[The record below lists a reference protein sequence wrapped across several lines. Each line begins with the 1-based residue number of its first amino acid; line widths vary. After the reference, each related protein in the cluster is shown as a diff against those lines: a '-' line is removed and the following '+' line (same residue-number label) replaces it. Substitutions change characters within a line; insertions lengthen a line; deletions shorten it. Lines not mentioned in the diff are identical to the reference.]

1 MRYPAML
8 LLILAAALPVA
19 AAGPGAA
26 PSPPAAGAGGAVA
39 PSGTEQPAT
48 SGLEAEIRALRHDV
62 LEMHAELT
70 AAETAFLFPA
80 STRFTVFVSL
90 DMPARF
96 DLRAVELRLDDKVVA
111 HHLYSER
118 ELHAL
123 QRGGKH
129 RLYVSSIAPGLHE
142 LTAYFLG
149 TDDKGRDYRR
159 GVTRKFEKGTRPAFA
174 ELKIANLRSRR
185 LPEMDVEVWE

>member
-1 MRYPAML
+1 MRYRATFIL
-8 LLILAAALPVA
+8 LLTATFAAW
-19 AAGPGAA
+19 AAGPGEGGGTPAAAEAA
-26 PSPPAAGAGGAVA
+26 PGS
-39 PSGTEQPAT
+39 
-48 SGLEAEIRALRHDV
+48 LDAEIRALRHDV

-70 AAETAFLFPA
+70 AAEKDFLFPA

-90 DMPARF
+90 DIPARF

-118 ELHAL
+118 ELYAL

-129 RLYVSSIAPGLHE
+129 RLYVTSIGPGVHE

-149 TDDKGRDYRR
+149 TDANGRDYRR

-185 LPEMDVEVWE
+185 LPEMGVEVWE